1 MKVYVGAK
9 YSERARAK
17 RLMNQLESQ
26 GHRITCDWTQHT
38 NEDAKSLASYATAD
52 VKGVQN
58 CNVAIFIMEQPHK
71 YKGCW
76 VEVGVALGRGKKVII
91 IGTAGSSCI
100 FTNHPNIT
108 QIMGGMEQFLGRT
121 LKEWLARHIKKSYY
135 YKPTESL
142 PFSDIEPLTT
152 AVAVPFTTIE
162 PGKTVNC
169 QIKADSSF
177 TSKCC
182 HAGVNIDGDDVEGTH
197 YWTCAKCG
205 KPCDLESQ
213 LKEMAENGK

>member
-1 MKVYVGAK
+1 MTVKRQSIYVAGAYRSKWGIPGKIINILKAYRVGRRLTKQGYCVYIPHMNTALMDIGCNTDQFFLDCGIKMLKKFEIIYMMKGWWDSEGAK
-9 YSERARAK
+9 QE
-17 RLMNQLESQ
+17 
-26 GHRITCDWTQHT
+26 HT
-38 NEDAKSLASYATAD
+38 EALRR
-52 VKGVQN
+52 G
-58 CNVAIFIMEQPHK
+58 I
-71 YKGCW
+71 
-76 VEVGVALGRGKKVII
+76 EVRYEKLYP
-91 IGTAGSSCI
+91 
-100 FTNHPNIT
+100 FNPNWKP
-108 QIMGGMEQFLGRT
+108 GM
-121 LKEWLARHIKKSYY
+121 KE
-135 YKPTESL
+135 TL

-213 LKEMAENGK
+213 LKEIAENGK